1 MLICNM
7 NCRNCEFCGNFIEC
21 GDDDL
26 HDSCY
31 DFYYFL
37 LEEVIAKTEHKLKIC
52 KAIQASFESKNTT
65 Q

>member
-1 MLICNM
+1 M
-7 NCRNCEFCGNFIEC
+7 NCRHCEFCGSMIEC
-21 GDDDL
+21 GAEEI

-31 DFYYFL
+31 DFYQFL

-52 KAIQASFESKNTT
+52 KAIQASFDSNNTT